1 MILVLWLSLAALPVR
16 VEVEAST
23 CHAAIIAHERGE
35 IIKIEDA
42 AGIEHVAVRVA
53 CEPCPCDGGPT
64 S

>member
-23 CHAAIIAHERGE
+23 CQAAIVAFERGE
-35 IIKIEDA
+35 IIRIKDA
-42 AGIEHVAVRVA
+42 AGVDHVAVRVA
-53 CEPCPCDGGPT
+53 CEPCPCEGGPT